1 MNGRGRHFEHK
12 IWFLIINQVQPTLFT
27 KNLSFI
33 KFKRDLATETNEDND
48 FTTVIHIV
56 IILCFIEHL
65 CYPQRPAEMFSNVF
79 ILMECYLKLGPD
91 VDHSDFTCYVC
102 CFQTGWHCFQ
112 TWLVFRSKNRSLNA
126 CIEYKNWKDSF
137 ANQCSL
143 DIYVYKH
150 KTVL

>member
-33 KFKRDLATETNEDND
+33 KFKGDLAAETNEDND

-65 CYPQRPAEMFSNVF
+65 CYPQGPAEMFGNVF
-79 ILMECYLKLGPD
+79 NLMQCYLKLSPD
-91 VDHSDFTCYVC
+91 VDHSDFTCYVY

-112 TWLVFRSKNRSLNA
+112 T
-126 CIEYKNWKDSF
+126 
-137 ANQCSL
+137 
-143 DIYVYKH
+143 
-150 KTVL
+150 

>member
-1 MNGRGRHFEHK
+1 MEEADTLNIKFGFSL
-12 IWFLIINQVQPTLFT
+12 LIKFSPLYLQKTLL
-27 KNLSFI
+27 KFI

-65 CYPQRPAEMFSNVF
+65 CYQQGPAEMFGNVF
-79 ILMECYLKLGPD
+79 ILIECYLKLGPD

-112 TWLVFRSKNRSLNA
+112 T
-126 CIEYKNWKDSF
+126 
-137 ANQCSL
+137 
-143 DIYVYKH
+143 
-150 KTVL
+150 

>member
-12 IWFLIINQVQPTLFT
+12 IWFLMINQVQPTLFL

-33 KFKRDLATETNEDND
+33 KFKGDLATETNEDND

-91 VDHSDFTCYVC
+91 VDHSDFYLLCLLLPN
-102 CFQTGWHCFQ
+102 
-112 TWLVFRSKNRSLNA
+112 WLALLPNLIGIQKQKQKPKCL
-126 CIEYKNWKDSF
+126 Y
-137 ANQCSL
+137 
-143 DIYVYKH
+143 
-150 KTVL
+150 

>member
-12 IWFLIINQVQPTLFT
+12 IWFLIINQVQPTLFP

-65 CYPQRPAEMFSNVF
+65 RYQQGPAEMFGDVF

-91 VDHSDFTCYVC
+91 VDHSDFTCMSAASK
-102 CFQTGWHCFQ
+102 
-112 TWLVFRSKNRSLNA
+112 LVGIASK
-126 CIEYKNWKDSF
+126 
-137 ANQCSL
+137 L
-143 DIYVYKH
+143 DWYSEA
-150 KTVL
+150 KTEA